1 MNPFCNL
8 LLRLSPGLVLML
20 TACSTTSNT
29 VIGYESDTQI
39 MIEDPVTEKR
49 VAIAQVSDHRENNL
63 LHAVVTLENL
73 TSRNIRVQYRFQWYN
88 EDGVLVMPSS
98 DVYKTLLMEGRE
110 TVPVQSIA
118 PRQDVVKY
126 RFNVTELNKRE
137 RGPNSF

>member
-1 MNPFCNL
+1 MKPLFHF
-8 LLRLSPGLVLML
+8 LLRLAPLLAFLLAS
-20 TACSTTSNT
+20 CSTTSNT
-29 VIGYESDTQI
+29 VTGYESDTR
-39 MIEDPVTEKR
+39 IEIKDPVTEKR
-49 VAIAQVSDHRENNL
+49 VAIAQVTDYRENNL

-88 EDGVLVMPSS
+88 ADGALVMPSA
-98 DVYKTLLMEGRE
+98 DVYKTLLMEGGE

-118 PRQDVVKY
+118 PRQDVVKF